1 MYLSFTTVVTLLVV
15 FTGAFSA
22 PVNQPV
28 EISWNNVK
36 LKEYSLQLNQ
46 LAKRLLIEEL
56 SHLKTVERV
65 VKWPRVLVNATDKCD
80 PTNLRADST
89 HCLKKMVSAL
99 KNYRIVFGIISQFKS
114 ICTKVGEKLNKVV
127 EELLFQMGEPR
138 PDSEENWSKVN
149 SWEEPGLCRD
159 NIEKLFSFSI
169 LMARV
174 FAPGDPAKH
183 IMNSTKYCI

>member
-1 MYLSFTTVVTLLVV
+1 
-15 FTGAFSA
+15 
-22 PVNQPV
+22 
-28 EISWNNVK
+28 
-36 LKEYSLQLNQ
+36 
-46 LAKRLLIEEL
+46 
-56 SHLKTVERV
+56 
-65 VKWPRVLVNATDKCD
+65 
-80 PTNLRADST
+80 
-89 HCLKKMVSAL
+89 MVSAL
-99 KNYRIVFGIISQFKS
+99 KNYTVVFGIISQFNS
-114 ICTKVGEKLNKVV
+114 SCTKVGEKLNKVV
-127 EELLFQMGEPR
+127 EEVLFQMGEPC